1 MRRVRYS
8 PKRKCAPRR
17 DLPLWYFAQSILGG
31 RTVTDKE
38 LRKLKRVE
46 LLEML
51 VEQSKEVER
60 LKVELES
67 TRAQLEERRILIEKA
82 GSIAEAALQLN
93 GVFAAAQAAA
103 DQYLSNIQQL
113 QASKSA
119 EEIS

>member
-1 MRRVRYS
+1 
-8 PKRKCAPRR
+8 
-17 DLPLWYFAQSILGG
+17 
-31 RTVTDKE
+31 
-38 LRKLKRVE
+38 
-46 LLEML
+46 ML